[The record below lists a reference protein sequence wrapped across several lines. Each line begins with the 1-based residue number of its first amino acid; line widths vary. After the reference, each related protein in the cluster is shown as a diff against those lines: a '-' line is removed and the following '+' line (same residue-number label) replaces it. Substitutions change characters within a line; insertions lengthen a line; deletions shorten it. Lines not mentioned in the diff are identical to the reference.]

1 MSDDPSPIGNGLD
14 RIMRSLRGTSA
25 ASQVG
30 VFAGWADAVGPV
42 VAAHARPA
50 SLDDGLLV
58 VDVDDPMWATQLR
71 YLEHQILEQLR
82 VRVGPDVV
90 GRISVRVRR

>member
-1 MSDDPSPIGNGLD
+1 MTDEPRPIGNGLD
-14 RIMRSLRGTSA
+14 GLIRSLRGTSA

-30 VFAGWADAVGPV
+30 VFAGWADAVGPA
-42 VAAHARPA
+42 VAAHARPV

-58 VDVDDPMWATQLR
+58 VEVDDSAWATQLR
-71 YLEHQILEQLR
+71 YLEHQVLEQLR

-90 GRISVRVRR
+90 RRISVRVRR

>member
-1 MSDDPSPIGNGLD
+1 MSDEPRPIGNGLD

-30 VFAGWADAVGPV
+30 VFAGWAEAVGPV

-50 SLDDGLLV
+50 SLDDGLLI
-58 VDVDDPMWATQLR
+58 VDRTDPGSRKEALAKLR
-71 YLEHQILEQLR
+71 PRLLLAPR
-82 VRVGPDVV
+82 
-90 GRISVRVRR
+90 

>member
-1 MSDDPSPIGNGLD
+1 VSDEPRPIGNGLD

-30 VFAGWADAVGPV
+30 VFAGWAEAVGPV
-42 VAAHARPA
+42 VGAAA
-50 SLDDGLLV
+50 
-58 VDVDDPMWATQLR
+58 ATQLR

-82 VRVGPDVV
+82 MRVGPDVV